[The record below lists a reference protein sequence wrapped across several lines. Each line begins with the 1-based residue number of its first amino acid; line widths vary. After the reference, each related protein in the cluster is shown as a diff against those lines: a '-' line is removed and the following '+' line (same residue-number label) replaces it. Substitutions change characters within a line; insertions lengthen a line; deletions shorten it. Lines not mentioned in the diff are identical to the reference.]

1 MIVRKNVFYNDNDDQ
16 DDDKDDGG
24 DVEPLQGCQK
34 VLK

>member
-16 DDDKDDGG
+16 DEDDGG